1 MLSPHFF
8 AIYVNDIIKLIQ
20 QSNFGCKIG
29 IINVSIFLY
38 ADDIILLAPSVDALQ
53 RMLILCE
60 NHLRQLD
67 MALNAKKSV
76 CLRIGA
82 RYKDDCHQITTL
94 TGESLCWVDKCR
106 YLGVVIIAAKRFSIS
121 LTN

>member
-1 MLSPHFF
+1 MGTVKKPQELCECSGDLLGLYPWRGCQVSCAVVSAFF

-29 IINVSIFLY
+29 IVNVSIFLY

-60 NHLRQLD
+60 NHLQQLD
-67 MALNAKKSV
+67 MALNSQKI
-76 CLRIGA
+76 CL
-82 RYKDDCHQITTL
+82 
-94 TGESLCWVDKCR
+94 S
-106 YLGVVIIAAKRFSIS
+106 
-121 LTN
+121 